1 MPNILHR
8 VGIQASPTAV
18 YKALTT
24 QNGLAGWWNRPD
36 AEGTKLGARMCFIF
50 KKGGLTM
57 EVTELTPLKRVIWRC
72 VDGPEEW
79 LNTRLTFDLSRAG
92 TETVVLF
99 GHRGWRKECEFMAH
113 CSCKWTY
120 FMLSL
125 KSLLED
131 GQGTPFPKD
140 RRIGKWG

>member
-18 YKALTT
+18 YKGLTT

-50 KKGGLTM
+50 KNGGPTM

-79 LNTRLTFDLSRAG
+79 LNTVAAG
-92 TETVVLF
+92 TPA
-99 GHRGWRKECEFMAH
+99 RR
-113 CSCKWTY
+113 
-120 FMLSL
+120 
-125 KSLLED
+125 
-131 GQGTPFPKD
+131 FP
-140 RRIGKWG
+140 GAMPLTNGS